1 MKIKSV
7 LNKMN
12 ISKHILNHLVGKDHT
27 NTHRRIVGALIM
39 SFGIAF
45 IKIFSLIH
53 FETIQFCAE
62 IIGAGI
68 HGIGLLP
75 FINSIE
81 NVS

>member
-1 MKIKSV
+1 MKNEILTLEQLKEV
-7 LNKMN
+7 PPHTVFELLNQ
-12 ISKHILNHLVGKDHT
+12 VGL
-27 NTHRRIVGALIM
+27 IVGALIM

-53 FETIQFCAE
+53 SETIQFSAE

-81 NVS
+81 KIS